1 MKPNRTLTS
10 ILTALAITFPAAA
23 QTSRSVWDGVY
34 TEAQAVR
41 GEKVAAEHCARCHG
55 QTLTGAEAAPALVGD
70 IFNANWEGV
79 PLGDLL
85 ERIRVSMPQDMPGSL
100 SRQQNVDVIAY
111 MLKLGKIP
119 VGTVELA
126 TDTVVLGQITFRSN
140 RP

>member
-1 MKPNRTLTS
+1 MRIWLAS
-10 ILTALAITFPAAA
+10 GILIAAGA
-23 QTSRSVWDGVY
+23 VAAGQGGSPRSVWDGVY

-41 GEKVAAEHCARCHG
+41 GEKVSVEHCARCHG

-119 VGTVELA
+119 AGTAELA
-126 TDTVVLGQITFRSN
+126 TDTAVLGQVMFRSN